1 MPLALHAPLP
11 LPCWPQGA
19 RLGPLPFPLLL
30 PLSWQLLAQLQPDT
44 VLGPV
49 PLIAGWLLICFSTGP
64 RSPGNGMLHGSP
76 APEPRSIVGTTML
89 RLELEKSAPAGLLPC
104 CLAAQCWGRDAPYTS
119 LPEWVRTS
127 SCLTLPSLP
136 CCVLGAGDPPCSPA
150 GALPMTTHQA
160 PLQLLRWFPAPVAF
174 WRCLSFM
181 PPTLVASPGAG
192 ITPSCGLAACADGQP
207 SQAVAPAR
215 LGHSFLPKSSLPLPS
230 WGHQCLPPNH
240 TLRSGCPDVATVLLV
255 PLINTSLQVPPVSGP
270 WFCRVRC
277 GWLGRS
283 CSALIPL
290 PLGPDSAPSS
300 FPGKLFASHFS
311 SSARAAQA

>member
-76 APEPRSIVGTTML
+76 APEPRSMVGTTML
-89 RLELEKSAPAGLLPC
+89 RLELERSATAGLLPC

-136 CCVLGAGDPPCSPA
+136 CCVLGAGDPALLPCWGPA
-150 GALPMTTHQA
+150 HDNPPGTPQTAAVVSCPRCIPGVSVPHAPHPGGIPWGWHHPQLWAGSVCRWPAQPGGCSCKAWAQLPTKE
-160 PLQLLRWFPAPVAF
+160 LPATAILGPP
-174 WRCLSFM
+174 M
-181 PPTLVASPGAG
+181 PP
-192 ITPSCGLAACADGQP
+192 
-207 SQAVAPAR
+207 
-215 LGHSFLPKSSLPLPS
+215 PKP
-230 WGHQCLPPNH
+230 H
-240 TLRSGCPDVATVLLV
+240 
-255 PLINTSLQVPPVSGP
+255 PPVG
-270 WFCRVRC
+270 
-277 GWLGRS
+277 
-283 CSALIPL
+283 L
-290 PLGPDSAPSS
+290 P
-300 FPGKLFASHFS
+300 
-311 SSARAAQA
+311 